1 MPDTSRS
8 ITAPAQGTA
17 SRIRWFMVVLLFVT
31 TVINYV
37 DRSSISIAG
46 PAIRQDLHLTPVE
59 LGFIFSAFAWAY
71 SPLQIP
77 GSLLVDRIAP
87 RFLYTGVIFFWSLCS
102 TLLGF
107 VSSFAGI
114 FGLRLALGAFE
125 APSFPINN
133 RVVTN
138 WLPEHERAR
147 GVALFV
153 SGQYV
158 GLAFLTPVLV
168 TSFRPA
174 SAGRACSSPP
184 ALSAFSGPPASS
196 PSTAIRKNPNPA
208 APRPAPRNPAT
219 YHRSPAGRAF
229 RNRRL
234 WGLLMAHSSE
244 TAANWFFLTWF
255 PTYLVRYRHIAFL
268 KFGFLATLPF
278 LAAYIGV
285 LLSGTVSDHLL
296 RRGHSLTFA
305 RKTPIVIGLILAM
318 AIVGANFVDAPTLII
333 ACMTVAFF
341 GSGLGAISWSLVSS
355 VAPPNLVGLASG
367 AFNFVGTSMGII
379 VPIVIGLLVRGDNFA
394 PAIIFVAAMSL
405 LSLISYLFVMGPV
418 EQVK

>member
-1 MPDTSRS
+1 MPDTGRT

-158 GLAFLTPVLV
+158 GLAFLTPVPGTHSDPLRLAGHVHHHRPCRHSLV
-168 TSFRPA
+168 RLLLRPLPRSAKTPTRPPLGPHRATQQLTSRCRRP
-174 SAGRACSSPP
+174 SLPQSPP
-184 ALSAFSGPPASS
+184 LGP
-196 PSTAIRKNPNPA
+196 
-208 APRPAPRNPAT
+208 
-219 YHRSPAGRAF
+219 
-229 RNRRL
+229 
-234 WGLLMAHSSE
+234 
-244 TAANWFFLTWF
+244 
-255 PTYLVRYRHIAFL
+255 
-268 KFGFLATLPF
+268 
-278 LAAYIGV
+278 
-285 LLSGTVSDHLL
+285 SD
-296 RRGHSLTFA
+296 
-305 RKTPIVIGLILAM
+305 
-318 AIVGANFVDAPTLII
+318 
-333 ACMTVAFF
+333 
-341 GSGLGAISWSLVSS
+341 
-355 VAPPNLVGLASG
+355 G
-367 AFNFVGTSMGII
+367 AF
-379 VPIVIGLLVRGDNFA
+379 
-394 PAIIFVAAMSL
+394 
-405 LSLISYLFVMGPV
+405 
-418 EQVK
+418 Q